1 MTRIISHRGNLTG
14 PGSQCER
21 EHVEAALA
29 AEYDVEVDVRDVAGV
44 LWVGHDEPLYVLPEE
59 WIERPL
65 ALRMWFHAKDETAY
79 WALQRHQMS
88 MVTQRCVRAFMQDD
102 EPPMACVSTGGGWWH
117 PKKNVTMFDVFD
129 DLRNFI
135 ILDVAGHPQ
144 PVVETVLAYESEKRP
159 LAICTDWCEE
169 WKRYLGT

>member
-21 EHVEAALA
+21 ERVEAALA
-29 AEYDVEVDVRDVAGV
+29 SGYDVEIDVRSVDDS
-44 LWVGHDEPLYVLPEE
+44 LWVGHDEPLYTLPQE
-59 WIERPL
+59 WL
-65 ALRMWFHAKDETAY
+65 ADPISSRMWFHAKDEAAM
-79 WALQRHQMS
+79 WSLRNF
-88 MVTQRCVRAFMQDD
+88 RVRTFMQEDD
-102 EPPMACVSTGGGWWH
+102 PPMALVSPGPPEWWSHGWWH

-135 ILDVAGHPQ
+135 ILDVADHPQ
-144 PVVETVLAYESEKRP
+144 PVVESVLAYELEKRP

-169 WKRYLGT
+169 WKRYLET